1 MDFPVQPIPIPALRA
16 ARAAFGFKQNELA
29 KLAGV
34 SPRTVF
40 KIEKEGDAKLESIFL
55 VQKAFERLGV
65 TFSLNKRTGRISI
78 ELPRALS
85 ASTGTRKGGEAQP
98 TEGND

>member
-16 ARAAFGFKQNELA
+16 ARAAFGLKQNELA

-40 KIEKEGDAKLESIFL
+40 KIEKEGDASLESIFL

-65 TFSLNKRTGRISI
+65 IFSLSKRTGRVLL
-78 ELPRALS
+78 ELPPAIAVRE
-85 ASTGTRKGGEAQP
+85 TGKDTKDQMKGC
-98 TEGND
+98 

>member
-16 ARAAFGFKQNELA
+16 ARAAFGLKQNELA

-40 KIEKEGDAKLESIFL
+40 KIEKEGDAKLESILL

-65 TFSLNKRTGRISI
+65 TFSLNKRTGRVLI
-78 ELPRALS
+78 ELPPAVASSES
-85 ASTGTRKGGEAQP
+85 AKGTKAH
-98 TEGND
+98 TERS